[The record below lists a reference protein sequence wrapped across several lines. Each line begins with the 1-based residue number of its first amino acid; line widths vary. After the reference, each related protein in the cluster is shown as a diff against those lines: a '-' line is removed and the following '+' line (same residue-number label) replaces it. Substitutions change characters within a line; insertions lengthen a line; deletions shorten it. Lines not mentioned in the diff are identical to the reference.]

1 MNALRLTEGIESELF
16 ETRTGLLLENINDR
30 LQQAMEKDLLSFND
44 DRIKPTTLGKKFLND
59 LIAQFMD

>member
-16 ETRTGLLLENINDR
+16 ESRTGLLLENINDR